1 MIFGRNIIIK
11 MIEND
16 KIQFKSLPAKYRA
29 DIRIAY
35 WAVYHDGLNLEYVA
49 DKFKNYDTIVQA
61 AVQNNPYAI
70 KFAHSD
76 CFSDLVIAT
85 NVLNKVEN
93 PIEFVDIACRC
104 AYKHPEIYKRL
115 PLCYF
120 EEENKEHLKKIH
132 AAIMKGIKDRVGKKV
147 TKEDEKY
154 ATNVIEMIKSIGKSK
169 RRLLAIEK
177 NEQETAKLL
186 AKAEEEKKYE
196 YFNIIEKSF
205 NSINEDDNGKTTAS
219 QNSNID
225 IDESEK
231 E

>member
-1 MIFGRNIIIK
+1 M
-11 MIEND
+11 
-16 KIQFKSLPAKYRA
+16 Q
-29 DIRIAY
+29 
-35 WAVYHDGLNLEYVA
+35 
-49 DKFKNYDTIVQA
+49 
-61 AVQNNPYAI
+61 
-70 KFAHSD
+70 
-76 CFSDLVIAT
+76 
-85 NVLNKVEN
+85 
-93 PIEFVDIACRC
+93 
-104 AYKHPEIYKRL
+104 
-115 PLCYF
+115 
-120 EEENKEHLKKIH
+120 
-132 AAIMKGIKDRVGKKV
+132 
-147 TKEDEKY
+147 EKY